1 MLWKIILGFAIIIIA
16 IPFLIRV
23 FCWFYGVF
31 TAIRLAF
38 SSIVKQEE
46 HYEREILFFQKAPR
60 EYPAKCLSSLKQC
73 CEFWIDYWS
82 EELNRLPD
90 ENEDSF
96 QELLA
101 YQKKRQTFWKQA
113 LESICSEI
121 WQRGF
126 RK

>member
-1 MLWKIILGFAIIIIA
+1 MGFVITIIA

-23 FCWFYGVF
+23 FCWGYGVF

-38 SSIVKQEE
+38 SSIDKQEE
-46 HYEREILFFQKAPR
+46 LFEREILFFQKSPR
-60 EYPAKCLSSLKQC
+60 EYPEECLSSLKQC

-82 EELNRLPD
+82 EDLNRLPD
-90 ENEDSF
+90 EDEDSF

-113 LESICSEI
+113 LERICSEI